1 MFTVSNPLIR
11 LINSSTAR
19 AKPTSTAMVNVV
31 NTVSRNVTSKIIES
45 LVRVFSIL
53 AKGFRSLMFQATII
67 RIGAMLASGMLEA

>member
-1 MFTVSNPLIR
+1 M
-11 LINSSTAR
+11 INSSTAR